1 MNAIA
6 GKHALVTG
14 ATSGI
19 GLAIATALASAGA
32 RVTITGLGD
41 AKQIAAALQTIGGT
55 AEHHPADMREPEQT
69 RAMMRDITTR
79 AGAVEILVN
88 NAGIQHTARTEDF
101 PPDKWDAILA
111 VNLSSAFH
119 TAAAA
124 LPAMRERNYGRIIN
138 IASVHGLVASKEK
151 AAYVA
156 AKHGLIGLTKVIAL
170 ETAEA
175 DITCNAICPG
185 WVLTPLIQA
194 QIDTIAATRSIPA
207 EAAAE
212 ALLRE
217 KEPSRRFTKPED
229 IAAAVLFLLSPA
241 GDNITGAR
249 LAMDGGWTLP

>member
-19 GLAIATALASAGA
+19 GLAIAAALAEAGA

-41 AKQIAAALQTIGGT
+41 AKQIAAALEAIGGAAT
-55 AEHHPADMREPEQT
+55 HHPADMRAPEQI
-69 RAMMRDITTR
+69 RAMMREIETG
-79 AGAVEILVN
+79 AGAVEILIN
-88 NAGIQHTARTEDF
+88 NAGIQHTARTEHF
-101 PPDKWDAILA
+101 PPEKWNDILA

-124 LPAMRERNYGRIIN
+124 LPAMRQRNYGRIIN

-156 AKHGLIGLTKVIAL
+156 AKHGLVGLTKVIAL
-170 ETAEA
+170 ENAEVNV
-175 DITCNAICPG
+175 TCNALCPG

-194 QIDTIAATRSIPA
+194 QIDKIAASQGMDN
-207 EAAAE
+207 AAATE

>member
-19 GLAIATALASAGA
+19 GLAIAAALAEAGA
-32 RVTITGLGD
+32 RVVINGLGD
-41 AKQIAAALQTIGGT
+41 AAQIAAALQATGAT
-55 AEHHPADMREPEQT
+55 EHHPADMREPEQI
-69 RAMMRDITTR
+69 RAMMRDIETR
-79 AGAVEILVN
+79 AGAPEILVN
-88 NAGIQHTARTEDF
+88 NAGIQHTARAEHF
-101 PPDKWDAILA
+101 PPEKWDAILA

-156 AKHGLIGLTKVIAL
+156 AKHGLVGLTKVIAL
-170 ETAEA
+170 ENAEA
-175 DITCNAICPG
+175 NITCNAICPG

-194 QIDTIAATRSIPA
+194 QIDKIAAAQGIDTD
-207 EAAAE
+207 AAAE

-217 KEPSRRFTKPED
+217 KEPSRRFTKPHD

-241 GDNITGAR
+241 GDNITGSR